1 MSAYNVLETQFLL
14 VPVGYNFIT
23 KQCKISITKIKQFK
37 TLLSVL
43 PGPFYEGQQGSFCI
57 DRIWVFPPP
66 PHRRLCSMQDVT
78 QYHHRFG
85 NISLVFP
92 NQTFLQAQPKHFRFA
107 KFLFTSKHIFL
118 KYTHHLCS
126 ACCYCDYFIYLNF
139 SISPTAAF

>member
-1 MSAYNVLETQFLL
+1 MSVYNVLETQFLL

-23 KQCKISITKIKQFK
+23 NQCKISITKTKQFK
-37 TLLSVL
+37 TLLSAL

-92 NQTFLQAQPKHFRFA
+92 NIKH
-107 KFLFTSKHIFL
+107 SYKHNQNIL
-118 KYTHHLCS
+118 DL
-126 ACCYCDYFIYLNF
+126 LNF
-139 SISPTAAF
+139 YLLLNIYS